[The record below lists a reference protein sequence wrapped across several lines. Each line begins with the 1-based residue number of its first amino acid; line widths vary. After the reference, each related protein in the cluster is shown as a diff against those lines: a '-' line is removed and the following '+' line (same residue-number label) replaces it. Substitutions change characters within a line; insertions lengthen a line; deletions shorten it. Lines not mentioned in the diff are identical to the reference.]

1 MMYHRKRDETELPP
15 ITIRL
20 MGPTDVDEVRRV
32 AERDCRDVPGGELLI
47 AIAEGEVRAAIALD
61 SGEVVADP
69 FHPTEELVRVLA
81 LRRAQMQRGIPGRR
95 RRLRRLRL
103 ASG

>member
-1 MMYHRKRDETELPP
+1 MYHRKRHETELPP

-32 AERDCRDVPGGELLI
+32 AARDSRDLPDGELLI
-47 AIAEGEVRAAIALD
+47 AIAEGEVRAAISLG

-69 FHPTEELVRVLA
+69 FHHTEELVRVLA
-81 LRRAQMQRGIPGRR
+81 LRRVQMRSGIPGRR
-95 RRLRRLRL
+95 RRFRRLRL